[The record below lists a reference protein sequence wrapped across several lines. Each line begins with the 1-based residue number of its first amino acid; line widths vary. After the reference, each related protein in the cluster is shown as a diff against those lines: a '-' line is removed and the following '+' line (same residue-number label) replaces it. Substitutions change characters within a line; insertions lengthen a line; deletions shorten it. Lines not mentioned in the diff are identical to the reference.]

1 MPGGPL
7 WQGSCTERCHFG
19 PFLQHS
25 LQPRFLFEQFT
36 SCPFWWRVA
45 TCRIDFGDQNLDF
58 SCFLPFRDLPRPF
71 DLSTEGVALSH
82 QGACIRE
89 VRNFC
94 HWASC
99 RDPNLLNWDLGR
111 TSPWPP
117 MESTDPLNSGGCD
130 SSRLGSP
137 NGRSCK
143 LPSLTIIFLSMCDT
157 EQRSLAN
164 SMPAQMK

>member
-1 MPGGPL
+1 MTKPSDYQALNPRASYAM
-7 WQGSCTERCHFG
+7 GSD
-19 PFLQHS
+19 L
-25 LQPRFLFEQFT
+25 
-36 SCPFWWRVA
+36 A
-45 TCRIDFGDQNLDF
+45 TCRIDFGDQNCDF
-58 SCFLPFRDLPRPF
+58 FKFVCRFGSFQQPF
-71 DLSTEGVALSH
+71 DLSKEGVALSH

-111 TSPWPP
+111 TSPWTP

-143 LPSLTIIFLSMCDT
+143 LPNVTMPSLLEVATCDT
-157 EQRSLAN
+157 EMSAPPAVRRRLRCPRSAVHGRLRYLR
-164 SMPAQMK
+164 STV

>member
-1 MPGGPL
+1 MF
-7 WQGSCTERCHFG
+7 FG
-19 PFLQHS
+19 
-25 LQPRFLFEQFT
+25 RFGTF
-36 SCPFWWRVA
+36 
-45 TCRIDFGDQNLDF
+45 
-58 SCFLPFRDLPRPF
+58 PRPF

-111 TSPWPP
+111 TSPWTP

-143 LPSLTIIFLSMCDT
+143 LPASNLQESPQGPCKLCQGVCGRRVGLTLEHPCYFKLGCLDYVLILGEKFHCLQCEHFLIFLVPVFFGGQTC
-157 EQRSLAN
+157 
-164 SMPAQMK
+164 